1 MNEQIND
8 HIFTGMR
15 DLLHLKAGER
25 KQWTYL
31 KEQESV
37 KGCKKKKKKKEQHME
52 IIQMITTQWMDKE
65 NAVYPYKELLFNNR
79 KWNANKTLQHR
90 WIPKTFC

>member
-1 MNEQIND
+1 MKMYV
-8 HIFTGMR
+8 FTKTR
-15 DLLHLKAGER
+15 VYR
-25 KQWTYL
+25 NSQ
-31 KEQESV
+31 SF
-37 KGCKKKKKKKEQHME
+37 KKKKKEQHME

>member
-1 MNEQIND
+1 MKMYV
-8 HIFTGMR
+8 FTKTCVYR
-15 DLLHLKAGER
+15 NIQSL
-25 KQWTYL
+25 
-31 KEQESV
+31 
-37 KGCKKKKKKKEQHME
+37 KKKKNQHME